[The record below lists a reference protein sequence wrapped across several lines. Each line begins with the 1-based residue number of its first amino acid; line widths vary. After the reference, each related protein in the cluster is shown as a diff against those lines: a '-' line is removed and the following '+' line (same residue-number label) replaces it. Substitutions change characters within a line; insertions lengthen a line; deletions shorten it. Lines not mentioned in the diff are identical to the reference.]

1 MEVME
6 RTLAR
11 YDTAGA
17 APAVPEFQTLE
28 MVRSPRHPRIVAAM
42 LVTILLVIL
51 AGLIFTPWVQNVSGS
66 GRVVAF
72 APMERQQTI
81 DAPIDGRIL
90 KWHVIEGSKVKEGDL
105 IADMSD
111 NDPQIL
117 LRLQAERDAI
127 QARLQAALA
136 REQSLGD
143 RIGGVEGS
151 RRNALSAAES
161 RLSMAVDR
169 VRAAEQLVDAAA
181 ATLTTAAINIE
192 RQKKLLARGLAS
204 NRTVELAELDHVR
217 AITELDRAKA
227 ALNAARSEKLALEA
241 DREKVETDFRSSIDD
256 AKASQQA
263 ARVEIANARAELQ
276 RMDVRLARQTLQTVK
291 APRNGTIFRLL
302 EQPGGNQMKVGQPI
316 AILIPDASTPVVEL
330 WMKGNDIPL
339 ISEGRK
345 VRLQFEG
352 WPALQ
357 FAGWPS
363 VAVGTFGGEVILV
376 DPADDG
382 SGKFRILVGPDPDD
396 EPWPNRMYLRQGV
409 RANGWVLLNE
419 VKVWFEL
426 WRQFNGFPP
435 VIAEGDPAVAAPNGG
450 KK

>member
-6 RTLAR
+6 RKATR
-11 YDTAGA
+11 VYTSPA
-17 APAVPEFQTLE
+17 APANPEFESLS
-28 MVRSPRHPRIVAAM
+28 MVQSPRHGRIIAVLLMTM
-42 LVTILLVIL
+42 LTVIVL
-51 AGLIFTPWVQNVSGS
+51 GLIFTPWVQNVSGT
-66 GRVVAF
+66 GRLIAF

-90 KWHVIEGSKVKEGDL
+90 RWLVVEGSKVKEGDV
-105 IADMSD
+105 IAEMSD
-111 NDPQIL
+111 NDAQIMT
-117 LRLQAERDAI
+117 RLESERDAV
-127 QARLQAALA
+127 QARLQAAIG

-143 RIGGVEGS
+143 RIIGVEGS

-161 RLSMAVDR
+161 RLSMAIDR
-169 VRAAEQLVDAAA
+169 VRAAEQLVDAGE
-181 ATLTTAAINIE
+181 ATLRTASINIE
-192 RQKKLLARGLAS
+192 RQKRLLDRGLAS

-227 ALNAARSEKLALEA
+227 ALNAARNEKLALEA
-241 DREKVETDFRSSIDD
+241 DKQKVETDFRSSIDD
-256 AKASQQA
+256 ARASQQS
-263 ARVEIANARAELQ
+263 ARAEIANARAELQ
-276 RMDVRLARQTLQTVK
+276 RMEVRVARQTLQTVR
-291 APRNGTIFRLL
+291 APREGTIFRLI
-302 EQPGGNQMKVGQPI
+302 EQPSGNQMKVGEPI
-316 AILIPDASTPVVEL
+316 AILIPEASTPVVEL

-339 ISEGRK
+339 INVGRK

-376 DPADDG
+376 DQADDG
-382 SGKFRILVGPDPDD
+382 KGRFRILVAPDEDD
-396 EPWPNRMYLRQGV
+396 EAWPNRQYLRQGV

-435 VIAEGDPAVAAPNGG
+435 VIAEGDPSVPVSGG